1 MHWRVCAFVVD
12 LKRRAKNTVLWPVG
26 THDAFKKNRNHFQ
39 SIKWCDCINV
49 ITEIHEFYHY
59 NTYFLLLFLC
69 RSICRLRLP
78 FSLAISAWL
87 VSALPH
93 SAYTYGKYS
102 ENCKLHR
109 VLTMHGT
116 YTYNY
121 THKQS
126 AGSLFFFITVR
137 IVLRVSHKVC

>member
-102 ENCKLHR
+102 DQKLQAPPCI
-109 VLTMHGT
+109 
-116 YTYNY
+116 NY
-121 THKQS
+121 ARDIYLQLHAQTI
-126 AGSLFFFITVR
+126 GRLIFFLHYCAHCIEG
-137 IVLRVSHKVC
+137 IP